1 MQLSHHFLEIHL
13 QVLSTNCKK
22 IIILVL
28 RIYVMMLYRM
38 VCSILYIL
46 HAPITTQYTVH
57 GDWSQNRK
65 LCRPL
70 VALKGKSGKRFEG

>member
-38 VCSILYIL
+38 VCRILYIL
-46 HAPITTQYTVH
+46 HALITTQYTVH
-57 GDWSQNRK
+57 GDLESESKTLQ
-65 LCRPL
+65 
-70 VALKGKSGKRFEG
+70 ASGCSEKI